1 MKILWSSWCPSL
13 FWVLDDSGILNQWDL
28 TVNMFG
34 PVRRVEDGKRGGS
47 TTVVRVLFSVLL
59 FFFFGFFFLFF
70 GFTLQAVFAGDGEV
84 AEKTFSH
91 CVLFFC
97 CFFVFFCFLFF
108 LLFFCGFA
116 PVAASQVDVVLCR
129 DRSRASLVSLYDD
142 GDMSMR
148 QLDERTMRNSTEEEI
163 SMLIEQIGEL
173 AQYIQ

>member
-59 FFFFGFFFLFF
+59 FFFFGFFFYFLVLLCRLF
-70 GFTLQAVFAGDGEV
+70 LREM
-84 AEKTFSH
+84 EKKRRTFSH